1 MSRLSTFYFL
11 FSTLCLIIL
20 LSTFYFLLS
29 NSPVLAASGSNF
41 TIRVVYGEVIQQY
54 NIGEPLLKTLTN
66 TNNTSLDIS
75 LPSGILSEAA
85 DVQLTMYSLPEW
97 DVVQEAPL
105 PSAKV
110 AADTFYN
117 LSLMKVA
124 DSTIVDSFLKSIT
137 LTFHYTDSDITGI
150 QESTLKAYR
159 WNGANWVLL
168 TSDVDASTNIVTAT
182 TDQFSLFALLGTA
195 PASSGG
201 ISGGGGTSGGGGG
214 TSGGG
219 GGTSGGG
226 SPTSGVTTS
235 VIFNGRA
242 YPKSTVTLLRDAQVA
257 ATIIAG
263 SDSNFEIDLSG
274 IGGGNY
280 IFSLYSEDYQGIRSV
295 LLTFPVSV
303 TKGATTQISD
313 IFIAPTIEVDKNEV
327 KRGDNLAIFGQ
338 STGGGE
344 ITFVVHSPEEIFFKT
359 RADKNGVY
367 LYNFNTASLEYGYHF
382 TKAKAARDDQISS
395 FSKAVGFQVG
405 TKTIRKKI
413 IKALK
418 GDFNGDGRVN
428 LVDFS
433 IAAYWYQ
440 RLSPPAKVDLNSDGK
455 VNLVDLSIMAYYWTG

>member
-1 MSRLSTFYFL
+1 MKRITNIFQIVLICSL
-11 FSTLCLIIL
+11 FILIAN
-20 LSTFYFLLS
+20 FD
-29 NSPVLAASGSNF
+29 PQAQASSAPRF
-41 TIRVVYGEVIQQY
+41 TIRVVYGEIIHQY
-54 NIGEPLLKTLTN
+54 NTGESLVKTLTD

-75 LPSGILSEAA
+75 LPSGILSEAT

-97 DVVQEAPL
+97 DVIREAPL

-124 DSTIVDSFLKSIT
+124 DSAIIDSFSKSIT

-159 WNGANWVLL
+159 WNGSNWILL
-168 TSDVDASTNIVTAT
+168 TSDVDASQNIVTAT
-182 TDQFSLFALLGTA
+182 TDQFNFFALLGTA

-201 ISGGGGTSGGGGG
+201 TNGGGG

-242 YPKSTVTLLRDAQVA
+242 YPKSTVTLLKDAQVA
-257 ATIIAG
+257 ATAIAG

-280 IFSLYSEDYQGIRSV
+280 IFSLYSEDYQGIRSA
-295 LLTFPVSV
+295 LLTFPVSI
-303 TKGATTQISD
+303 TRGATTQVSD
-313 IFIAPTIEVDKNEV
+313 IFIAPTIEVDKSEV

-338 STGGGE
+338 SMQAGE
-344 ITFVVHSPEEIFFKT
+344 ITFVIHSPEEIFFKT

-382 TKAKAARDDQISS
+382 TKAKAARDGLISS

-405 TKTIRKKI
+405 TKTIRKEV

-455 VNLVDLSIMAYYWTG
+455 VNLVDLSIMAFYWTG